1 MKAVV
6 IINPA
11 SGNEEG
17 KSYKEKIEKKFSS
30 YFDEVEILFTEKG
43 GDAEEFARKAA
54 REKVDT
60 VFVLGGDG
68 TVNEG
73 VKGLAEEEYRP
84 KFGVFPGGTVN
95 NLARVLGIPMDIDE
109 AIEVLDFKKH
119 KKIDIGKVE
128 EEYFCYA
135 VSIGAIPEAIH
146 DVSGEEK
153 TKWGPFAYLSNI
165 IKNITGEK
173 LYSLKI
179 DHDGEILEGE
189 YSHVFIALSDQIG
202 DIEFAG
208 TGHTISDGCL
218 MMYLL
223 KKTDIFE
230 KAQALGEALKGSLEE
245 DNRVKAVK
253 CKIARVESAEGE
265 EVEYDS
271 DGDLGGKVPFTAEV
285 LPHHL
290 DAYYVDQS

>member
-11 SGNEEG
+11 SGNEQGEEYN
-17 KSYKEKIEKKFSS
+17 KLIEEKFNQF
-30 YFDEVEILFTEKG
+30 FDEVEILFTEKG

-54 REKVDT
+54 REKVEA

-73 VKGLAEEEYRP
+73 IKGLAEEEYRP
-84 KFGVFPGGTVN
+84 KFGIFPGGTVN
-95 NLARVLGIPMDIDE
+95 NLARVLGIPMDIEE
-109 AIEVLDFKKH
+109 AVKAVDFNSYKD
-119 KKIDIGKVE
+119 IDIGKVG

-135 VSIGAIPEAIH
+135 LSIGAIPEAIH
-146 DVSGEEK
+146 NVSGEEK

-165 IKNITGEK
+165 IKNLSGEK

-179 DHDGEILEGE
+179 NHDGEILEGE
-189 YSHVFIALSDQIG
+189 YSHVFISLSDQIG

-208 TGHTISDGCL
+208 TGHNISDGCFML
-218 MMYLL
+218 YLL
-223 KKTDIFE
+223 KRTDMFQ

-245 DNRVKAVK
+245 DDQVVAIS
-253 CKIARVESAEGE
+253 CKEVSVESLDNE
-265 EVEYDS
+265 ELEFDL
-271 DGDLGGKVPFTAEV
+271 DGDLGGKVPFSAKI

-290 DAYYVDQS
+290 RTYYIEEK